1 MTVAKIR
8 VYPDPVLQTRAA
20 EIKQIDA
27 RIVQLAADMA
37 ETMYAAPGVGLAAPQ
52 IGVSERII
60 CVDVKSPEGEKE
72 LITLINPVIVEAEGR
87 IVEEEGCLSVPEIRE
102 NVARAERVLVRG
114 LDLKEREREIEARG
128 LLARA
133 FQHELDHLDGILFI
147 DRISRLKRGIIQ
159 RKMRKLMQE
168 ARAARAAQEDGS
180 RLF

>member
-1 MTVAKIR
+1 MSVAKIR
-8 VYPDPVLQTRAA
+8 IYPDPVLQARAA
-20 EIKQIDA
+20 EIENIDE
-27 RIVQLAADMA
+27 RVIRLAGEMA

-52 IGVSERII
+52 IGVSERLIV
-60 CVDVKSPEGEKE
+60 VDVRPPEEEKE
-72 LITLINPVIVEAEGR
+72 LITLINPVIIEAEGR

-114 LDLKEREREIEARG
+114 LDLKERQREIEAEG
-128 LLARA
+128 VLARA
-133 FQHELDHLDGILFI
+133 FQHEIDHLDGILFI

-159 RKMRKLMQE
+159 RKMRRLVQE